1 MDRVRW
7 RIRCAAAACLVLL
20 PACSEA
26 PAPPPD
32 RALRVDAAVAA
43 TVNGTPIYLTD
54 VELEAA
60 AQGLIEPGEPFARG
74 HPDYQPVLDQL
85 IDQRLMAQE
94 AEARDLDERPP
105 ARRRLQAA
113 RERVL
118 GNILVE
124 DLVASNVTDATIRSM
139 YEEQV
144 ALQQVDDE
152 VSIRHIVTETR
163 EDAETARTRILEGE
177 AFTTVAFEMSI
188 DTETRVDGGALGFV
202 SPNRLGE
209 PFASA
214 IANTRTGSLSEPF
227 QSDEGWHILH
237 VDERRTPP
245 PKTLEEMR
253 PEIVTFLTYRQ
264 ISRIL
269 KDLRAEATIEP
280 GTSVPHVEDLP
291 DPGAADRPAIPDATT
306 RREPSIVPED
316 TL

>member
-1 MDRVRW
+1 MVR
-7 RIRCAAAACLVLL
+7 RRPLGAAAGCLLIL
-20 PACSEA
+20 AACSEA
-26 PAPPPD
+26 PAPPRDP
-32 RALRVDAAVAA
+32 ALRVEAVVAA

-60 AQGLIEPGEPFARG
+60 AQGLIAPGEPFAKG

-94 AEARDLDERPP
+94 AEARDLDDNPP

-124 DLVASNVTDATIRSM
+124 DLVASEVTEESIRSM

-152 VSIRHIVTETR
+152 VAIRHIVTETR
-163 EDAETARTRILEGE
+163 EAADTARARILDGE
-177 AFTTVAFEMSI
+177 DFTTVAFEMSV
-188 DTETRVDGGALGFV
+188 DTETRVEGGALGFV
-202 SPNRLGE
+202 APNRLGE

-214 IANTRTGSLSEPF
+214 IANTRTGDLSEPF
-227 QSDEGWHILH
+227 ESDEGWHILR

-269 KDLRAEATIEP
+269 KDLRAEATIEQ
-280 GTSVPHVEDLP
+280 GAGVPHVDDLP
-291 DPGAADRPAIPDATT
+291 EGAGPDRVVAPDAAN
-306 RREPSIVPED
+306 RREPAVDQDD